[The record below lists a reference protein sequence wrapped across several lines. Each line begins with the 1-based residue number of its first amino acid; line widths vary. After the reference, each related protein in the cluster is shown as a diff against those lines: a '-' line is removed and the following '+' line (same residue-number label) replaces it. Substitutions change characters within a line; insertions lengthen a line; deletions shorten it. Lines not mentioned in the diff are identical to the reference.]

1 MTNKGQ
7 PIMATT
13 HRKQVKFSLLL
24 PSQVYEDL
32 EKDAKDKGLNVC
44 AYIRQLLA
52 AQGYQNF

>member
-1 MTNKGQ
+1 M
-7 PIMATT
+7 PTT
-13 HRKQVKFSLLL
+13 HRNQVKFSLLL

-32 EKDAKDKGLNVC
+32 AKDSKDRGLNVC